1 MKFHVLT
8 LFPEM
13 IESAA
18 GTSIL
23 GRAIRQ
29 KLIELNTVYI
39 RDFAGNKHGKVDDS
53 TYGGGAGLLMQPQ
66 PVYDAYRSVS
76 GERKLRTVYLTP
88 QGKPFTQVM
97 AGELAREE
105 ELVLLCGHYEGID
118 ERVLEEIVTD
128 RISIG
133 DYVLTGGELPALI
146 LMDAISRL
154 IPGVLGNESSA
165 EIESFHA
172 DLLEYPQYTKPPVWQ
187 GRSVPEVLFTGD
199 HKAISAFR
207 LEQQIRVTKEQR
219 PDLYMRYEHT
229 QQILRL
235 LQKRK
240 KTHTPGMDLLR
251 TGTGEVL
258 LEEGG
263 YVLIGSFDRKE
274 LYFYRCEGGAGQK
287 MTDPEGAQ
295 KALDAKLKSLLP
307 RYPGAALRCEEDSL
321 CALSSVMGEEGSFV
335 PEQLF
340 VYTERSPLPMPRH
353 ATPEEEKEIAL
364 RSNRAFHAGHTPYV
378 FLSDSESAER
388 YERYRFYPSE
398 GAVYRFRAPEE

>member
-76 GERKLRTVYLTP
+76 GDRKIRTVYLTP

-165 EIESFHA
+165 EIESFHG
-172 DLLEYPQYTKPPVWQ
+172 DLLEYPQYTKPPVWH

-199 HKAISAFR
+199 HKAITAFR
-207 LEQQIRVTKEQR
+207 LEQQIRVTKERR

-274 LYFYRCEGGAGQK
+274 LYFYRCEGGAGPK

-295 KALDAKLKSLLP
+295 KALDEKLKSLFR

-321 CALSSVMGEEGSFV
+321 RALSSVMGEEGSFI

-353 ATPEEEKEIAL
+353 A
-364 RSNRAFHAGHTPYV
+364 
-378 FLSDSESAER
+378 
-388 YERYRFYPSE
+388 
-398 GAVYRFRAPEE
+398 